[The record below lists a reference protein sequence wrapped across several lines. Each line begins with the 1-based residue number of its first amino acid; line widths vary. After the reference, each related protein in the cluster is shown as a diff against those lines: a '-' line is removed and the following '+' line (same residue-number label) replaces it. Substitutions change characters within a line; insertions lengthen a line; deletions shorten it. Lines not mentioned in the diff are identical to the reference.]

1 MIIIAIF
8 ATIISNNNKTFL
20 IMNKKLLYRAFALLM
35 AFSFS
40 FSAMAANDVCDFI
53 VDGIFYKIK
62 SDGVYVYFEDDTSW
76 DPCYTN
82 ESYEIPSAVTYDGVT
97 YSVTGIANTAFW
109 GCTNVKSISLP
120 STINTIETDAFHG
133 CSSLQVI
140 ICNAV
145 TPPTIKPSSFDS
157 STYNT
162 AFLYVPDNSVSAYK
176 AAANWMSFSNIK
188 SMSECLNRA
197 LNVEG
202 GNISFFS
209 TGDPFWIVK
218 VDGDNMYAQSG
229 NQGIDNSFSMLYTGV
244 EVINTSILSFDF
256 KAWGEGGSTNI
267 FDKCIF
273 TVDGEEIF
281 RYGALKNDWETYT
294 VELSAGIHSLAWSYV
309 KDGSVNPVG
318 DFFAVDNV
326 SLVEKPVHVMRG
338 DVNGDGSVSI
348 SDVTALIDYLLSG
361 NSDAIN
367 MTNADTN
374 QDGNVSISDVTTL
387 IDYLLSGTWPAESFT
402 VNGVT
407 FKMVPVDGGSF
418 YMGAYDGDPFASS
431 NEQPAHKVTLSAFS
445 IGETEVTQ
453 ALWYAVM
460 GMNPS
465 YFPSFDYPVEAVSWE
480 QCQEFITKLNQMT
493 GKTFRLPT
501 EAEWEFA
508 ASGGNKSTGYRF
520 AGSNNIGTV
529 AWYSSNSD
537 GTTHPVA
544 TKAPNELGL
553 YDMSGNVF
561 EFCADWYAADYYSNS
576 PEMNPTGPEEG
587 TRRVIRGGSWM
598 DLTDASRVTSRYSST
613 LDYRTKCYGLRLAM

>member
-1 MIIIAIF
+1 MMKKI
-8 ATIISNNNKTFL
+8 TFSRQFVL
-20 IMNKKLLYRAFALLM
+20 VAALLCGLC
-35 AFSFS
+35 AS
-40 FSAMAANDVCDFI
+40 AANDVCDFI

-82 ESYEIPSAVTYDGVT
+82 ESYEIPSVVTYNDVT
-97 YSVTGIANTAFW
+97 YSVTGVGNTAFW

-120 STINTIETDAFHG
+120 STLNVIETDAFHG
-133 CSSLQVI
+133 CSSLQVV
-140 ICNAV
+140 ICNAI
-145 TPPTIKPSSFDS
+145 TPPTIKPSSFDT

-162 AFLYVPDNSVSAYK
+162 ATLYVPDNSVSAYK
-176 AAANWMSFSNIK
+176 AAANWKSFANIM

-202 GNISFFS
+202 GNMSFFS
-209 TGDPFWIVK
+209 TGDPFWTVK
-218 VDGDNMYAQSG
+218 LDGDNMYAQSA
-229 NQGIDNSFSMLYTGV
+229 NQGIPNSFSMLYTGV

-256 KAWGEGGSTNI
+256 KAWGEGGSTNP

-281 RYGALKNDWETYT
+281 RYGALKNDWKTYT
-294 VELSAGIHSLAWSYV
+294 VELSPGIHSLAWSYV

-326 SLVEKPVHVMRG
+326 RLDDAVPEAMRG
-338 DVNGDGSVSI
+338 DVDGDGEVSI
-348 SDVTALIDYLLSG
+348 SDVSALIDYLLTG
-361 NSDAIN
+361 DASSIN
-367 MTNADTN
+367 LGNADVDL
-374 QDGNVSISDVTTL
+374 DGEVSISDVSAL
-387 IDYLLSGTWPAESFT
+387 IDYLLTGSWPPVTFT

-407 FKMVPVDGGSF
+407 FRMIPVDGGSF
-418 YMGAYDGDPFASS
+418 AMGANDSDPLANS
-431 NEQPAHKVTLSAFS
+431 NEKPAHQVTLSAFS

-465 YFPSFDYPVEAVSWE
+465 HFPSFDHPVEAVSWE
-480 QCQEFITKLNQMT
+480 ECQEFITQLNQMT

-508 ASGGNKSTGYRF
+508 ALGGNKSMGYRF

-561 EFCADWYAADYYSNS
+561 EFCADWYSADYYSNS
-576 PEMNPTGPEEG
+576 PEKNPTGPDEG
-587 TRRVIRGGSWM
+587 TRRVIRSGSWM
-598 DLTDASRVTSRYSST
+598 DYIDASRVTSRYSST
-613 LDYRTKCYGLRLAM
+613 PDYHSKCYGLRLAM